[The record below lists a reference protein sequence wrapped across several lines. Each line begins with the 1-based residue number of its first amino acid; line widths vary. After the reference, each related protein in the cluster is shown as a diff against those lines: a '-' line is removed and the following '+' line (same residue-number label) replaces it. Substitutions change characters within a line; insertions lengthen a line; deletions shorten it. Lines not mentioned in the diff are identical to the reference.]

1 MKGSSNRNLFQTEQG
16 NCLTHSLNF
25 QFFRQFAIIIIITL
39 CLFYFILFF
48 FAFFSACLTLSCSFM
63 YGLKDF
69 NSLTFDLT
77 RSYFERVL

>member
-48 FAFFSACLTLSCSFM
+48 LRFSLP
-63 YGLKDF
+63 
-69 NSLTFDLT
+69 
-77 RSYFERVL
+77 V